1 VKCCVVSNILMAER
15 LKEETSISFFCN
27 SFNVGGVESL
37 RAIPWNFAW
46 TQTRFNL
53 PTWLG
58 VGEAIGRVLKG
69 PDAAMLRA
77 MYLHWGSFR
86 TTIDMVEM
94 VLAKSD
100 SSIAK
105 HYDQMLVTD
114 EQAQKLGLEVRKLHQ
129 ETEDAVLN
137 LAEHKVLSEDNHILR
152 RQLTV
157 RDPYVDC
164 LNVLQAE
171 TLKRIRESEEAEN
184 DKVLKDALMTTITGI
199 ANGMGNTG

>member
-1 VKCCVVSNILMAER
+1 MSFVYVLKTICQSNIQLACL
-15 LKEETSISFFCN
+15 LKRSRPAKRN
-27 SFNVGGVESL
+27 PKGGVESL

-58 VGEAIGRVLKG
+58 VGEAIGEVLKG
-69 PDAAMLRA
+69 PDGDLLRK
-77 MYLHWGSFR
+77 MYREWGSFQ
-86 TTIDMVEM
+86 TTVNMVEM

-100 SSIAK
+100 PSIAR
-105 HYDQMLVTD
+105 HYDSMLVHD
-114 EQAQKLGLEVRKLHQ
+114 DKAKELGREVRSLHE
-129 ETEDAVLN
+129 ETERVVLD
-137 LAEHKVLSEDNHILR
+137 LTGHKILSEDNHILR
-152 RQLTV
+152 RQLAV

-171 TLKRIRESEEAEN
+171 TLKRIRSTEEE
-184 DKVLKDALMTTITGI
+184 DPVLKDALLTTITGV